1 MSFVAELR
9 RELVDAA
16 EREQARRMPRVQRP
30 SPRLVLALAAT
41 AAMALALV
49 LAAAALNTR
58 PVDDSDRPA
67 VTPTP
72 DARPLF
78 GGTLTPDVRY
88 RTQEF
93 VPALSFVVRDEQW
106 KAAVTDR
113 PDLVVLDHG
122 QGTFEPDGERWPPGA
137 LIFGYTR
144 EVYDPDVPG
153 LRASLTTAPTDL
165 HAWMRAHPDLRVGP
179 AEPVTVA
186 GVPGER
192 FTIEARFD
200 RPTHPDPVCRRRW
213 QLTCTAL
220 APDWGAQNGQVT
232 QLTVLRTEPDP
243 LIISLDHHTPAG
255 MRELERAAAPVF
267 ESLRIG

>member
-9 RELVDAA
+9 QELVEAA
-16 EREQARRMPRVQRP
+16 EREEARRLPRVQRP
-30 SPRLVLALAAT
+30 SPRVVLALAAT
-41 AAMALALV
+41 AAMALAVV

-58 PVDDSDRPA
+58 PVDNRDRPG

-72 DARPLF
+72 QARPLF
-78 GGTLTPDVRY
+78 GGTLTPDIRY
-88 RTQEF
+88 ATTEF
-93 VPALSFVVRDEQW
+93 VPTLSFVVGDGEW
-106 KAAVTDR
+106 KAFVTDR
-113 PDLVVLDHG
+113 PDLLVLDRG
-122 QGTFEPDGERWPPGA
+122 EGYFEPGGERWPPGA

-153 LRASLTTAPTDL
+153 LRASLTTAPVDL
-165 HAWMRAHPDLRVGP
+165 HAWLRAHPDLRVGP

-200 RPTHPDPVCRRRW
+200 RPTHPDPECRRRW

-220 APDWGAQNGQVT
+220 GPDWGAQNGQLT

-243 LIISLDHHTPAG
+243 LIISLDHHTQAG

-267 ESLRIG
+267 DSLQIG

>member
-1 MSFVAELR
+1 MSFVTELR

-16 EREQARRMPRVQRP
+16 EREQERRMPRVQRP
-30 SPRLVLALAAT
+30 SPRVVLAFAAA

-67 VTPTP
+67 VTPTA

-78 GGTLTPDVRY
+78 GGTLMPDVRY
-88 RTQEF
+88 ETAEF
-93 VPALSFVVRDEQW
+93 VPTLSFVVGDDEW
-106 KAAVTDR
+106 KATVTDR
-113 PDLVVLDHG
+113 PDLLLLERG
-122 QGTFEPDGERWPPGA
+122 EGYFEPDGERWPPGA

-179 AEPVTVA
+179 TEPVTMA

-200 RPTHPDPVCRRRW
+200 RPTHPDPECRRRW

-220 APDWGAQNGQVT
+220 APGWSAQNGQLT

-243 LIISLDHHTPAG
+243 LIVSLDHHTRAG